1 MLRLPFP
8 STSPLLLRDAAPGG
22 RTPGTR
28 VITGELTLPE
38 AGDRPAPAVVIS
50 QGLSGVSAGRE
61 HRYARMLAAEGRAV
75 LVFDS
80 FAARAR
86 AGTADPLKAF
96 HVTEAMLLADA
107 FAALDALS
115 RRPDIDSGDIAILG
129 FSYGGMISVLAAYR
143 QMVGLFAPAGRR
155 FSRHVSYY
163 GASVPRLDD
172 PTTTGAPV
180 TMLVGGRDGN
190 IDLARTRAIAGDL
203 EAGGSAVDLTIYPDQ
218 FHQWDDAEARDTLVL
233 PTLHACR
240 MRVTRDHE
248 IREERT
254 GLRLGGPWRR
264 SILMTLSTLLR
275 VYRNRP
281 DASATAVSDT
291 HLLRALGITARRDDG
306 TLLAAAE

>member
-1 MLRLPFP
+1 M
-8 STSPLLLRDAAPGG
+8 
-22 RTPGTR
+22 
-28 VITGELTLPE
+28 
-38 AGDRPAPAVVIS
+38 IS

-61 HRYARMLAAEGRAV
+61 HRYARMLAGEGRAV

-80 FAARAR
+80 FAARAK
-86 AGTADPLKAF
+86 AGAADPLKAF

-115 RRPDIDSGDIAILG
+115 RRPDIDAGDIAILG

-143 QMVGLFAPAGRR
+143 QMARLFAPSGRR

-172 PTTTGAPV
+172 PATTGAPV

-190 IDLARTRAIAGDL
+190 IDLARTRAIAADL
-203 EAGGSAVDLTIYPDQ
+203 AAGGSAVDLTIYPDQ
-218 FHQWDDAEARDTLVL
+218 YHQWDDAGARDTLVL

-240 MRVTRDHE
+240 MRVTRSNE

-264 SILMTLSTLLR
+264 SVLMTLSTRLGG
-275 VYRNRP
+275 YRIRY
-281 DASATAVSDT
+281 DAAATAVSDA
-291 HLLRALGITARRDDG
+291 HLLAALAHPARRDDG
-306 TLLAAAE
+306 ALLAAAE